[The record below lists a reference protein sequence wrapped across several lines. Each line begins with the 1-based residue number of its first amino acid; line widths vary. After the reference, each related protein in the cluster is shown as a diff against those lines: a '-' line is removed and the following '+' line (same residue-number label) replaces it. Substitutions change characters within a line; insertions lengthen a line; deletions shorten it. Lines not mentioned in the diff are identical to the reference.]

1 MSSDLVGYPH
11 GGSSAPLPGTPQSR
25 MPGFSP
31 HNFREDPPAETI
43 PWRRYLTALK
53 RFKWLVLLV
62 GVGGTTAGFMATR
75 VIKPQYEAHATIW
88 VSTEGAN
95 QRNNSGP
102 IRAAD
107 LLQGAS
113 WVDLLKSFK
122 ILDKVVVNL
131 KLYVGS
137 SDADLPLFAD
147 VEIDEKRLRPD
158 AYDLAIVNNGRS
170 YTLMSSDKNVIEKGV
185 VGDSIGRRIGL
196 RWLPSAAALSRKEHV
211 KFFLMTPRQA
221 AMGLQG
227 RLFASLPAQ
236 GSMMRVDLTGSNPQR
251 TAATMNAVIQEFVD
265 AAADL
270 KRHNV
275 SEFSKTLGSQLQYAE
290 RELNDAEMSLQNFR
304 VTAITLP
311 SEGGPV
317 NGGTASSDQAQN
329 PIFDAFF
336 RLKLQQDSVIH
347 DREALERTL
356 QAVQTGALG
365 VDAFWAVLGTTGGSQ
380 ELRAA
385 LTEYSNK
392 DSQLRTAQQ
401 IYTDEHKTVRDLKEQ
416 LQRLSGSVI
425 PRLVGNQIELL
436 RQRQLDLERRIAGSA
451 KDLRAIPTR
460 TIEEM
465 RLRQNVDTRR
475 NLYQKLKDRFEEA
488 RLAEASTAADV
499 TILDAAVPPQWPTQN
514 TAPRIMMMA
523 FVGSF
528 GFALV
533 LAILIDRLDPR
544 FRYMEQAT
552 HDLGL
557 PILGVIPKIRRHRA
571 GRRDPL
577 ADAQL
582 IETFRSLR
590 LSVHYALPAGGPIAL
605 TVTSPGPSDG
615 KSLVCSNLAL
625 AFADAGYRTL
635 LIDGDIRRGALHSTF
650 DVERTPGLVDYL
662 RGTAGIDAIVRPTV
676 HKSLFLVPC
685 GQRYSRGP
693 EALVS
698 AQLPRLVQELQRQFD
713 AIIIDSAPLGA
724 GIDGFVLSATTG
736 NAIIVMRTGETDRRL
751 AKAKLELLDRLPT
764 MVLGA
769 IVNDVKVEGEYKYYS
784 YLGKYATDSEDVTA
798 ALPSASGTGA
808 VTFKS

>member
-1 MSSDLVGYPH
+1 MSSDLIGYSN
-11 GGSSAPLPGTPQSR
+11 GSSSAPVPRAAQPGRLPGFAAN
-25 MPGFSP
+25 GVGAD
-31 HNFREDPPAETI
+31 HGDAI
-43 PWRRYLTALK
+43 PWQRYVTALK
-53 RFKWLVLLV
+53 RFKWLVLLI
-62 GVGGTTAGFMATR
+62 GVAGTAGGFMATR
-75 VIKPQYEAHATIW
+75 VIKPEYEVHATIW
-88 VSTEGAN
+88 VSTDDRE
-95 QRNNSGP
+95 RSNSGP

-113 WVDLLKSFK
+113 WVDLLRSFK

-131 KLYVGS
+131 KLYVAAS
-137 SDADLPLFAD
+137 NTDLPLFTD
-147 VEIDEKRLRPD
+147 VEIDERRLRPD
-158 AYDLAIVNNGRS
+158 EYVLFIDNTGRHYS
-170 YTLMSSDKNVIEKGV
+170 LTGSDKTVIEKGN
-185 VGDSIGRRIGL
+185 VGDSIGHRIGM
-196 RWLPSAAALSRKEHV
+196 RWLPKSAMLTPKRQV
-211 KFFLMTPRQA
+211 TFYLMTPRQA
-221 AMGLQG
+221 AIGLQG
-227 RLFASLPAQ
+227 RLFAALPERGSLL
-236 GSMMRVDLTGSNPQR
+236 RVELTGSNPQR

-275 SEFSKTLGSQLQYAE
+275 SEFSKTLLSQLQYAE
-290 RELNDAEMSLQNFR
+290 RELNDAEMGLQSFR
-304 VTAITLP
+304 VNAITLP
-311 SEGGPV
+311 SEGTPVAGGPEL
-317 NGGTASSDQAQN
+317 TLN
-329 PIFDAFF
+329 PIFDSFF
-336 RLKLQQDSVIH
+336 RLKLQQDSVVH

-356 QAVQTGALG
+356 QAVQNGTLG
-365 VDAFWAVLGTTGGSQ
+365 VDAFWVILGATGGSQ

-401 IYTDEHKTVRDLKEQ
+401 IYTDEHKTVRDLKDQ
-416 LQRLSGSVI
+416 LQRLREVVI
-425 PRLVGNQIELL
+425 PRLVSNQLKLL
-436 RQRQLDLERRIAGSA
+436 KQRQLDLEQRIAGSA

-523 FVGSF
+523 LVGSF
-528 GFALV
+528 GAALFI
-533 LAILIDRLDPR
+533 AILLDRLDPR
-544 FRYMEQAT
+544 FRYINQAT

-557 PILGVIPKIRRHRA
+557 PILGVIPKIRRHRP

-582 IETFRSLR
+582 VETFRSLR
-590 LSVHYALPAGGPIAL
+590 LNVHYALPAGGPIAL

-662 RGTAGIDAIVRPTV
+662 RGAAAIDAIVRPTV

-724 GIDGFVLSATTG
+724 GIDGFVLSATAGHT
-736 NAIIVMRTGETDRRL
+736 IIVLRTGETDRRL

-769 IVNDVKVEGEYKYYS
+769 IVNDVKVEGEYRYYS
-784 YLGKYATDSEDVTA
+784 YLGKYDAESEDVTA
-798 ALPSASGTGA
+798 ALPSANGTGA

>member
-1 MSSDLVGYPH
+1 MSSDLVSYSH
-11 GGSSAPLPGTPQSR
+11 GSSSAPVAGLQQNGR
-25 MPGFSP
+25 LPGFSP
-31 HNFREDPPAETI
+31 NGFREEHTDSI
-43 PWRRYLTALK
+43 PWQRYLSALK
-53 RFKWLVLLV
+53 RFKWLVLVV
-62 GVGGTTAGFMATR
+62 GVAGTAAGYMATR
-75 VIKPQYEAHATIW
+75 VIKPQYEVHATIW
-88 VSTEGAN
+88 VSSESGN
-95 QRNNSGP
+95 QRSNSGP

-113 WVDLLKSFK
+113 WVDLLRSFK

-131 KLYVGS
+131 KLYIGAS
-137 SDADLPLFAD
+137 EADMPLLAN
-147 VEIDEKRLRPD
+147 VEVDEKRLRPD
-158 AYDLAIVNNGRS
+158 VYVLAVDNTGKG
-170 YTLMSSDKNVIEKGV
+170 YTLTGSDKAVIEKGA
-185 VGDSIGRRIGL
+185 VGDSIGRRVGL
-196 RWLPSAAALSRKEHV
+196 KWLPNTAMLAPKRELT
-211 KFFLMTPRQA
+211 FYLMTPRQA
-221 AMGLQG
+221 ATGL
-227 RLFASLPAQ
+227 RDKLFANLPPQ
-236 GSMMRVDLTGSNPQR
+236 GSLLRVDLTGSNPQR
-251 TAATMNAVIQEFVD
+251 AAATMNAVIQEFVD

-275 SEFSKTLGSQLQYAE
+275 SEFSKTLFSQLQYAE

-304 VTAITLP
+304 VAAITLP
-311 SEGGPV
+311 SEGTPVAGGPEV
-317 NGGTASSDQAQN
+317 TLN

-336 RLKLQQDSVIH
+336 RLKLQQDSIVH

-356 QAVQTGALG
+356 QAVKAGTLG
-365 VDAFWAVLGTTGGSQ
+365 VDAFWVVIGAAGGTQ

-401 IYTDEHKTVRDLKEQ
+401 IYTDEHKTVRDLKDQ

-425 PRLVGNQIELL
+425 PRLVANQLELL
-436 RQRQLDLERRIAGSA
+436 RQRQMDLDRRIVGSS

-465 RLRQNVDTRR
+465 RLRQNVETRR

-528 GFALV
+528 GFALL
-533 LAILIDRLDPR
+533 LALLIDRLDPR
-544 FRYMEQAT
+544 FRYLDQAT

-557 PILGVIPKIRRHRA
+557 PILGVIPKIRRHRP

-582 IETFRSLR
+582 VETFRSLR
-590 LSVHYALPAGGPIAL
+590 LNVHYALPAGGPIAL

-635 LIDGDIRRGALHSTF
+635 LIDGDIRRGTLHSTF

-662 RGTAGIDAIVRPTV
+662 RGGAAVEAIIRPTV
-676 HKSLFLVPC
+676 HKSLFLIPC
-685 GQRYSRGP
+685 GVRYSRGP

-724 GIDGFVLSATTG
+724 GIDGFVLSATAG
-736 NAIIVMRTGETDRRL
+736 HAIIVLRTGETDRRL

-769 IVNDVKVEGEYKYYS
+769 IVNDVKVEGEYRYYS
-784 YLGKYATDSEDVTA
+784 YLGKYGTESEDVTA
-798 ALPSASGTGA
+798 ALPSANGTGA
-808 VTFKS
+808 VTFKG